1 MHCPIKILMKRT
13 LAFFFLIAAP
23 ALAACSAGGA
33 AGAPTGAP
41 TAESTQLRVTLPPAW
56 TATPSE
62 TLVPATP
69 TTTPTS
75 HPAVLAARQT
85 ATAWPALRVMAVGA
99 GADSTGWQRLEFPT
113 GSLLVPPAF
122 EPIDPRR
129 VDDSITGFM
138 QGLAASLVEA
148 MPAQSTPPPGAP
160 TPTALSLEGLTSA
173 FGFDFLVAEDAADR
187 LTVFVVGGPLPEGL
201 DLETLMTEAAGL
213 LQGEVEITAREIVGG
228 APRSTGR
235 VFVRLFDRARGT
247 TEDRAIYVIL
257 EGVQAWFVSY
267 RALDFEPF
275 GDMLP
280 TFETIALSL
289 EPTP

>member
-1 MHCPIKILMKRT
+1 
-13 LAFFFLIAAP
+13 
-23 ALAACSAGGA
+23 
-33 AGAPTGAP
+33 
-41 TAESTQLRVTLPPAW
+41 
-56 TATPSE
+56 
-62 TLVPATP
+62 
-69 TTTPTS
+69 
-75 HPAVLAARQT
+75 
-85 ATAWPALRVMAVGA
+85 MAVGA

-201 DLETLMTEAAGL
+201 DLEALMTEAAGL

-280 TFETIALSL
+280 TFETSALSL
-289 EPTP
+289 APTP